1 MSNNSATSPVHS
13 PDPIR
18 ESMATSS
25 ATTEKYPASSTTAY
39 QSYPEV
45 APSMTQP
52 PLQPFQQPHN
62 GNGYTH
68 PQQCQ
73 DQSAYPSEAGHSLP
87 PTQKRNPWGLSPL
100 AFGLLVAAVTAVIV
114 GAAVGGGVAG
124 AMSGN
129 DSSSSRS
136 NGAATVTITATP
148 TSTSTTATE
157 ISTPSLSASPEPS
170 SLENYVVSEPYYVST
185 LFNPGCPDSNSRI
198 DVQYDTSFDLFCGVD
213 MQNHV
218 ADEAN
223 PDLQIADVAGLF
235 AYSITDCLYACAN
248 AIYFNE
254 LWGEEFGGC
263 KGVTWQYQMAQSNS
277 SNFSNCWL
285 KNGTTSGFQC
295 NTCISAKLVT

>member
-1 MSNNSATSPVHS
+1 MSNKSATSAVNS
-13 PDPIR
+13 PDPVR

-25 ATTEKYPASSTTAY
+25 ATTEKYPASSTTTGY

-45 APSMTQP
+45 APIMTQP

-62 GNGYTH
+62 GYTH
-68 PQQCQ
+68 PQQYH
-73 DQSAYPSEAGHSLP
+73 DQNGDPPEAGRSIP
-87 PTQKRNPWGLSPL
+87 QTPKRNPWGLSPL

-129 DSSSSRS
+129 DSKASKS
-136 NGAATVTITATP
+136 NATATVTITAT
-148 TSTSTTATE
+148 STATATTAID
-157 ISTPSLSASPEPS
+157 ISSPTDSALPLPS

-218 ADEAN
+218 DDEAN
-223 PDLQIADVAGLF
+223 PDLQVADVSGLF

-254 LWGEEFGGC
+254 QWGDEFGGC

-277 SNFSNCWL
+277 SDFANCWL
-285 KNGTTSGFQC
+285 KNGTSTGFQC